1 MRYCIPVISAFLAF
15 TSAFGSFSTS
25 IGTSSGTVSF
35 EYNAGH
41 LDGDVKYFARSP
53 MGNLFITLSG
63 EMVYS
68 FTIREASDIPLLQK
82 PVTPLIREDSGQM
95 TLVLKEKL
103 IGGSVRLV
111 EGEKRSGIRLSH
123 FNGNDPSKWKS
134 DIPCYESITFGEVY
148 PEISFRLRMREKN
161 IEKLFV
167 VNPHGDPGDIS
178 IELSGALGLELSGTG
193 ELVVKTELGTVRFT
207 KPVAYQEIDGKREYV
222 DAAYAVKGNR
232 YGFSPGEYDRDRTLV
247 IDPLISST
255 CLGGSGED
263 GNFEVPMIMDGEGN
277 IYVTSRTNSTD
288 FPTITGA
295 YSDTSSGGNDI
306 FVSKFDNDLTTLL
319 ASTYIGGSGDEG
331 LWPGVSMAL
340 GANGDVY
347 ISARTNS
354 SDFPVTPG
362 AYNENPN
369 GGEDVIVARLSNDL
383 SELLAS
389 TYLGGSARDRCHA
402 MTADERG
409 NVYVTG
415 NTTSHDFP
423 FTPGVYDSTKS
434 SGGYFGTDIFVS
446 IFDSTLSSL
455 TASSFLGGSS
465 DDYTEEIALDSDANI
480 FLTGWIS
487 STDFPWTPGAYD
499 TTYNGYYYDAFV
511 SKFSPD
517 LTQLS
522 ASTYL
527 GGSSWDFGYAMALDD
542 NDNVYVSGHI
552 ASSNFPWTPG
562 AYDTTYSGVGGPG
575 SGDDSFVTKFGN
587 DLDTLLAS
595 TFLGHRDWEIGTYI
609 TFDGD
614 GFVYVGGYTTSQDFP
629 TTPGAYNEAH
639 NGGES
644 DVCISKLDP
653 GLTTLVASTFFG
665 GSAEERQGYM
675 LIDDSGNVV
684 FSGTTNSTDMP
695 FTSGVYD
702 TTYNGGGSGWGGENL
717 GGDIYISRLDS
728 DLSANPT
735 IIDEPAVKLPR
746 ATLLYE
752 NYPNPFNPHTTIK
765 FHLQQAGPVTLKIY
779 NIKGQLVNVL
789 VDDTEGEGYHEV
801 SWDGKDKKANTV
813 SSGIYFY
820 KLTVDGETTTRK
832 MVLLQ

>member
-1 MRYCIPVISAFLAF
+1 MRYFLPVFSAFLIV
-15 TSAFGSFSTS
+15 TSSFGSF
-25 IGTSSGTVSF
+25 GTSSGSVPF
-35 EYNAGH
+35 EYNAGQ
-41 LDGDVKYFARSP
+41 LDDDVAYFARSP
-53 MGNLFITLSG
+53 RGNVFVTHSG
-63 EMVYS
+63 EIVYS
-68 FTIREASDIPLLQK
+68 F
-82 PVTPLIREDSGQM
+82 LIREGSGKM
-95 TLVLKEKL
+95 MLVLKEK
-103 IGGSVRLV
+103 IVGGSVRLL

-123 FNGNDPSKWKS
+123 FKGNDPSKWTR
-134 DIPCYESITFGEVY
+134 DIPCYESITFGEIY
-148 PEISFRLRMREKN
+148 PSISFRLKIKEKN

-167 VNPHGDPGDIS
+167 IIPRGDPGDINV
-178 IELSGALGLELSGTG
+178 ELSGALGLELSPVG
-193 ELVVKTELGTVRFT
+193 ELKVTTELGTVSFT
-207 KPVAYQEIDGKREYV
+207 KPVVYQEKDGEREYV
-222 DAAYAVKGNR
+222 DAAYTLAGNR
-232 YGFSPGEYDRDRTLV
+232 YGFSVGEYDRERTLV

-263 GNFEVPMIMDGEGN
+263 GNFEVPMVMDGEGN
-277 IYVTSRTNSTD
+277 IYVASRTNSID
-288 FPTITGA
+288 FPTMTGA
-295 YSDTSSGGNDI
+295 YSDTSNGGNDI

-331 LWPGVSMAL
+331 LWPGVCMAL
-340 GANGDVY
+340 GSNGDVY
-347 ISARTNS
+347 ISARTTS

-362 AYNENPN
+362 AYNEDPP
-369 GGEDVIVARLSNDL
+369 GGEDVFVSRLSNDL

-402 MTADERG
+402 MTADENG

-434 SGGYFGTDIFVS
+434 NGGYFGTDIFVA
-446 IFDSTLSSL
+446 IFDSTLASL
-455 TASSFLGGSS
+455 TASSFLGGSG
-465 DDYTEEIALDSDANI
+465 DDYTEEIALDTDRNI
-480 FLTGWIS
+480 FLTGWIA

-499 TTYNGYYYDAFV
+499 STYNGHYYDAFV

-517 LTQLS
+517 LKLLP

-542 NDNVYVSGHI
+542 SDNVYVSGHI
-552 ASSNFPWTPG
+552 ASSDFPWTPG
-562 AYDTTYSGVGGPG
+562 AYDTTYSGIGGPG
-575 SGDDSFVTKFGN
+575 SGDDSFVTKLGN

-595 TFLGHRDWEIGTYI
+595 TYLGHRDWEIGTYI
-609 TFDGD
+609 TFDED

-629 TTPGAYNEAH
+629 TTPGTYNETH

-653 GLTTLVASTFFG
+653 ELTTLVASTFFG
-665 GSAEERQGYM
+665 GNAEERQGYM

-695 FTSGVYD
+695 FTPGAYD

-728 DLSANPT
+728 DLSADPT
-735 IIDEPAVKLPR
+735 VINEPEVKLPR
-746 ATLLYE
+746 ATLLHE
-752 NYPNPFNPHTTIK
+752 NYPNPFNPHTTIR
-765 FHLQQAGPVTLKIY
+765 FHMQKTGPVTLKIY

-789 VDDTEGEGYHEV
+789 VDDTEREGYHEI
-801 SWDGKDKKANTV
+801 SWDGNDQKANKV

-820 KLTVDGETTTRK
+820 KLTVNGETTTRK
-832 MVLLQ
+832 MILLQ